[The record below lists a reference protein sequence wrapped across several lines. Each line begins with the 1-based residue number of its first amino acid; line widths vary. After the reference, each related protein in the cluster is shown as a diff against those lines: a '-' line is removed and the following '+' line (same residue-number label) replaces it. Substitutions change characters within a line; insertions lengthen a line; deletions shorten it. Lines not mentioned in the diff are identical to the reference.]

1 MLSDLLPILRVPYY
15 RFNPQ
20 VPIMRLDETS
30 PEKLSEMQTIGR
42 QHVVA
47 GKGKE
52 DCAALA
58 QLLTTGRG
66 RPSAPPTGSGGTRLK
81 IGSRVAAALLK
92 IGSRV
97 AGVRSRL

>member
-1 MLSDLLPILRVPYY
+1 MAQQRWGRARLQAQIALRQRDREQNAKALLTAVHTLRAV
-15 RFNPQ
+15 
-20 VPIMRLDETS
+20 
-30 PEKLSEMQTIGR
+30 
-42 QHVVA
+42 
-47 GKGKE
+47 
-52 DCAALA
+52 ALA

-66 RPSAPPTGSGGTRLK
+66 RPSTTPTGGGSPRLR